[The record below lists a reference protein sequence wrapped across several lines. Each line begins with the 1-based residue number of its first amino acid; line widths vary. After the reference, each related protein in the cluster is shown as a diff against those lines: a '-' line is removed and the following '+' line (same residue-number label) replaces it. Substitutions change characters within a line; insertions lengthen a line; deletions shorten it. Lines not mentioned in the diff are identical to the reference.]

1 MTLQIKRH
9 QMDAFRESAE
19 QGFVR
24 RAVEHLRAS
33 FPDSLAN
40 QDATELRSLI
50 REGIQRAARYGI
62 RAERDVVRFIEL
74 MVAVQPEFDELP
86 AVKALRPILMHPN
99 YPGSGKVEKLH
110 DLEKQGLLRT
120 DPRREP
126 E

>member
-1 MTLQIKRH
+1 MSQMHAGALQADELLALYNLGPADLERIRKLGER
-9 QMDAFRESAE
+9 
-19 QGFVR
+19 
-24 RAVEHLRAS
+24 VEPHLEEYISR
-33 FPDSLAN
+33 LYEWLE
-40 QDATELRSLI
+40 T
-50 REGIQRAARYGI
+50 
-62 RAERDVVRFIEL
+62 
-74 MVAVQPEFDELP
+74 QPEFDELP